1 MPSPPTTQQVG
12 QADTFPESP
21 ERRRAAVQPATPP
34 ETQTQAG
41 GGAEVEESEGDE
53 DDYLQDDELDYGSDQ
68 DFQGGEDD
76 EEFERTLS
84 PTNQWAVDD
93 DAYGNDDYED

>member
-1 MPSPPTTQQVG
+1 L
-12 QADTFPESP
+12 PESP
-21 ERRRAAVQPATPP
+21 ERRRAPLQPATPP
-34 ETQTQAG
+34 ETQSQTA

-68 DFQGGEDD
+68 DFQHGDD
-76 EEFERTLS
+76 EEEFERTLN
-84 PTNQWAVDD
+84 PTNRWAVDD